1 MSAILTEIIKNEM
14 ATRGIER
21 YRLRTYNIYISQAIW
36 KEEFHNEILV
46 LVSNLIDLPTSSR
59 VKMVSPDGNFV
70 TSPEELKNMV
80 YCKHRFFSNQLEV
93 TTENY
98 GTIFTGYRLEFLRIK
113 PEAKS
118 SQCKY

>member
-1 MSAILTEIIKNEM
+1 MSTILSEIIKNEM
-14 ATRGIER
+14 TVRGIER
-21 YRLRTYNIYISQAIW
+21 YKLRTYNIYVSEPIW

-46 LVSNLIDLPTSSR
+46 FVSNIIDLPITSR

-80 YCKHRFFSNQLEV
+80 YAKHRFFSNQLEV

-113 PEAKS
+113 PESKS
-118 SQCKY
+118 SHCKY